1 MKGLSQITNLYIMAV
16 LAVISFYG
24 CGQEEI
30 VTVNK
35 TPLIQLVSVSSQNIK
50 QFKDSVVITFEY
62 KDGDGDIGETDPDKN
77 SIQIKDSRL
86 TKPDYY
92 FIKPLAPPGSE
103 ISFKGTIAL
112 QIKSLFL
119 LGTANSEITTLELR
133 IKDRAGNWSN
143 VITTPTITINK

>member
-1 MKGLSQITNLYIMAV
+1 MKGLSQITNLYIIAV
-16 LAVISFYG
+16 LALISFYG
-24 CGQEEI
+24 CWQEEV

>member
-1 MKGLSQITNLYIMAV
+1 MYLIYAFAPIA
-16 LAVISFYG
+16 ISS
-24 CGQEEI
+24 CSQEEI

-35 TPLIQLVSVSSQNIK
+35 TPLIQLISVSSQSVK
-50 QFKDSVVITFEY
+50 QFKDSLVITFEY

-77 SIQIKDSRL
+77 SIQIKDNRL
-86 TKPDYY
+86 SKPDYY

-103 ISFKGTIAL
+103 ISTKGSIAL